1 MSVPTRNH
9 FAKLLEEKSR
19 REGRYITLSEVSR
32 ETGVYRKTLYQW
44 DRNEVKQ
51 YDTSVIDKLAQYFG
65 IKEIGDLLEY
75 TEDPKKKVKG

>member
-1 MSVPTRNH
+1 MSVPTKNN

-19 REGRYITLSEVSR
+19 KEGRFISLSEVSR
-32 ETGVYRKTLYQW
+32 VTGIYRKTLYQW

-51 YDTSVIDKLAQYFG
+51 YDTTVIDKLAKYFG

-75 TEDPKKKVKG
+75 TEKK